1 MTTVIRKQGLVI
13 MTTAF
18 RRQDAVDKLRE
29 RLEKEIETG
38 LVILDPD
45 CTAITYDMDKAII
58 TAEEA
63 QP

>member
-13 MTTAF
+13 MTSVF
-18 RRQDAVDKLRE
+18 MSREDWNKLRE
-29 RLEKEIETG
+29 RLEKEIESG
-38 LVILDPD
+38 LVILDPG
-45 CTAITYDMDKAII
+45 CRAMTYDMDKAII

>member
-13 MTTAF
+13 MTKII
-18 RRQDAVDKLRE
+18 RRKDDLDKLRD
-29 RLEKEIETG
+29 RIEKEIETG

>member
-13 MTTAF
+13 MTKIF
-18 RRQDAVDKLRE
+18 RRKDDLDKLRD
-29 RLEKEIETG
+29 RIEKEIETG